1 MKNRGRLCDLLM
13 LPGVTP
19 VHKGLTPSGEFFS
32 KRTIF
37 AIQGAHSGKCKGPQD
52 LKSALCFLSL
62 IKSIPMTL
70 KRIYEIDNNNQLIIT
85 LPDDFK
91 DIKRVLVTVDDA
103 IDTKTSKLELL
114 KQAAS
119 DPLFLSDIREISDDF
134 SHIDAETL

>member
-1 MKNRGRLCDLLM
+1 
-13 LPGVTP
+13 
-19 VHKGLTPSGEFFS
+19 
-32 KRTIF
+32 
-37 AIQGAHSGKCKGPQD
+37 
-52 LKSALCFLSL
+52 
-62 IKSIPMTL
+62 MTL

-134 SHIDAETL
+134 SHIDAETLWIFSVGQFIGQT